1 MKYKGGNNMQAL
13 ILVLN
18 KVELLDDVLNS
29 LSKCGVSGAT
39 ILDSQGMGSRILSTD
54 ENVPMFGSLKAF
66 FDREHPYN
74 KTLFTIVENE
84 EVLNKAIEAITDV
97 TGNLANPN
105 EGLMFTVP
113 VGQVIGL
120 RKQK

>member
-1 MKYKGGNNMQAL
+1 MKFKKGDNMQAL

-39 ILDSQGMGSRILSTD
+39 ILDSQGMGSAILSND
-54 ENVPMFGSLKAF
+54 ENVPMFG
-66 FDREHPYN
+66 
-74 KTLFTIVENE
+74 
-84 EVLNKAIEAITDV
+84 
-97 TGNLANPN
+97 NLENPN

-113 VGQVIGL
+113 VGKVIGL
-120 RKQK
+120 HKQE